1 MIKTKQTVLH
11 NPEAGV
17 DGNCFS
23 AVLASLLHLRIE
35 MVPIF
40 TGPSWR
46 HDVNRWLRKH
56 GLAYI
61 QLRDFETACGDF
73 GISGCHHEIG
83 GTTTR
88 RNDCLHAVV
97 GVDGV
102 PVFDPHPDD
111 TGLAEIQDCGVFIAL
126 EPWRGFVFDRYAR
139 EIIPEKAPVTVSLRM
154 TADQRDRLTALG
166 GAKWVRSAI
175 DEAQKMHKDT

>member
-1 MIKTKQTVLH
+1 MINTKQTVLH

-17 DGNCFS
+17 HGNCFS

-61 QLRDFETACGDF
+61 QLRDFETACEDF

-139 EIIPEKAPVTVSLRM
+139 EIIPEKAP
-154 TADQRDRLTALG
+154 
-166 GAKWVRSAI
+166 K
-175 DEAQKMHKDT
+175 